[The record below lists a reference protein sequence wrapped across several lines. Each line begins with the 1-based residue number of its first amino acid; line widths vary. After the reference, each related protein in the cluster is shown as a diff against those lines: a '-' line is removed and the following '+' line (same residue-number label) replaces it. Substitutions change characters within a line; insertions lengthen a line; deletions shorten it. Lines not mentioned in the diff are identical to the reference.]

1 MTQVIGFNQPTQV
14 ALGTRMDQA
23 AIRQDVMIPGD
34 SFQPKY
40 IGAVDLIRKLNDCF
54 QEALGTSPLKYLRA
68 VRLNGVRRELRMGAP
83 SVQDVAARWGFWHH
97 GEFAAAYRRQFGE
110 LPSQTLGGV
119 KRLGRRA
126 DSQAAAPMTRQ
137 DQ

>member
-1 MTQVIGFNQPTQV
+1 M
-14 ALGTRMDQA
+14 
-23 AIRQDVMIPGD
+23 
-34 SFQPKY
+34 
-40 IGAVDLIRKLNDCF
+40 
-54 QEALGTSPLKYLRA
+54 
-68 VRLNGVRRELRMGAP
+68 RLNGVKRELRRGQGE

-119 KRLGRRA
+119 KR
-126 DSQAAAPMTRQ
+126 Q